1 MHLYFMFTDNFT
13 VALYCTAIKLVFRI
27 YTCFKVDL
35 LYRRAAGDRNGKIYC
50 LANADMLD
58 YDVSE
63 KTESYL
69 EKYIKGNEG

>member
-1 MHLYFMFTDNFT
+1 MHLNFIFTHNFT
-13 VALYCTAIKLVFRI
+13 VALHCTTIKLLYRVF
-27 YTCFKVDL
+27 TCSKVDL
-35 LYRRAAGDRNGKIYC
+35 LYRRAAGDRHGKIYC

-63 KTESYL
+63 KAESYL